1 MEASVLVRGVRR
13 RAGGGGPVSP
23 DCPWL
28 MHGAWTTAIPT
39 RADYAAELAKTQR
52 LLAAE
57 RQDMRSYRSAY
68 YADYKR
74 HAAWYRENLSLRAQ
88 VDLIACCARDYMRTM
103 EELRSG
109 EVTLEQALEAYDRHF
124 RGHVARA
131 AAGKRIPVAQQM
143 TLDIQ
148 EEAPDL

>member
-1 MEASVLVRGVRR
+1 
-13 RAGGGGPVSP
+13 
-23 DCPWL
+23 

-74 HAAWYRENLSLRAQ
+74 HAAWYRENVSMRAR
-88 VDLIACCARDYMRTM
+88 VEVLACCARDYMRTM
-103 EELRSG
+103 EALRSG
-109 EVTLEQALEAYDRHF
+109 EVTLEQALEMYDRF
-124 RGHVARA
+124 SRPDVARA
-131 AAGKRIPVAQQM
+131 AAGKRMPVAQQM
-143 TLDIQ
+143 ELYIE

>member
-1 MEASVLVRGVRR
+1 M
-13 RAGGGGPVSP
+13 SP
-23 DCPWL
+23 DCPWM
-28 MHGAWTTAIPT
+28 MHGVMPTAIPGH
-39 RADYAAELAKTQR
+39 RDLAEARR

>member
-1 MEASVLVRGVRR
+1 M
-13 RAGGGGPVSP
+13 SP

-68 YADYKR
+68 YADLKR
-74 HAAWYRENLSLRAQ
+74 HGSWYRENLRLRAR
-88 VDLIACCARDYMRTM
+88 VEALAYCARDYMRTI
-103 EELRSG
+103 EALRSG
-109 EVTLEQALEAYDRHF
+109 EVTLEQALESYDRF
-124 RGHVARA
+124 SRPVVARA
-131 AAGKRIPVAQQM
+131 AAGQTMPVAQQM

>member
-1 MEASVLVRGVRR
+1 M
-13 RAGGGGPVSP
+13 SP
-23 DCPWL
+23 DCPWM

-39 RADYAAELAKTQR
+39 RASAAAELAKTHK

-57 RQDMRSYRSAY
+57 RQDMRAYQSAY
-68 YADYKR
+68 HANLKR
-74 HAAWYRENLSLRAQ
+74 HASWYRENLSLRAQ
-88 VDLIACCARDYMRTM
+88 VDIIACCARDYMRTM

-109 EVTLEQALEAYDRHF
+109 EVTLEQALEAYDRF
-124 RGHVARA
+124 SRAHVARA
-131 AAGKRIPVAQQM
+131 AAGMRMPVAQQM

>member
-1 MEASVLVRGVRR
+1 
-13 RAGGGGPVSP
+13 
-23 DCPWL
+23 

-109 EVTLEQALEAYDRHF
+109 EVTPEQALEAYDRHL
-124 RGHVARA
+124 RAHVARA
-131 AAGKRIPVAQQM
+131 AAGKRMPVAQQM
-143 TLDIQ
+143 ELDIQ
-148 EEAPDL
+148 AEADL